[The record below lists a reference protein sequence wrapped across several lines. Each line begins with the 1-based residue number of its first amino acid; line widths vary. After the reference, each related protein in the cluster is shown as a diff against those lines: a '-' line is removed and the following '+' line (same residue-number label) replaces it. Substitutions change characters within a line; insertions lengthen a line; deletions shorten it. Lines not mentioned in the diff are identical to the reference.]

1 MWKILQAIALFATAG
16 LIYAKDFFRTLGIN
30 AESPLIIAVGL
41 AITTMLMYRSTV
53 SLLAM
58 GQFGLLINLPEET
71 LDYYRLD
78 RDVLM
83 AGAIT
88 TLILPWIHKM
98 AQS

>member
-16 LIYAKDFFRTLGIN
+16 LIYAKDFFQTLGIN
-30 AESPLIIAVGL
+30 AESPIIIAVGL
-41 AITTMLMYRSTV
+41 GITTMLMYRSTV

-58 GQFGLLINLPEET
+58 GLFGLLINLPEET
-71 LDYYRLD
+71 LSYYSLD
-78 RDVLM
+78 RDVLL

>member
-30 AESPLIIAVGL
+30 ADSPLIIAVGL
-41 AITTMLMYRSTV
+41 GITTMLMYRSTV

-58 GQFGLLINLPEET
+58 GLFGLLINLPEET
-71 LDYYRLD
+71 LAYYSLD
-78 RDVLM
+78 RDLLL